1 MFSGLP
7 LIADMGAD
15 IVFVRV
21 VPFTSFGTAA
31 NKGAMNEF
39 LSWEV
44 DLLPRIGRDSTT
56 RFMTP
61 D

>member
-21 VPFTSFGTAA
+21 VPFATNLITCAA
-31 NKGAMNEF
+31 A
-39 LSWEV
+39 
-44 DLLPRIGRDSTT
+44 IGVLIDYLVGGEQ
-56 RFMTP
+56 
-61 D
+61 